1 MCELFEE
8 HHTRVGYRNPAT
20 LVSKV
25 LKYLYEASVARR
37 GAHVHAESSA
47 GRVPSPVQAN
57 VDDEGVDAVPRKYD
71 APVFS
76 PVHDSVREDVLDARM
91 APGPSETVAK
101 EVVLD
106 ARFPGGPSD
115 KDVKDVDHAAGP
127 NGEGVEEV
135 AAVTCPSVTTVEE
148 EGAAAGK
155 DPNLEDFE
163 AKNASAAKTHE
174 EEASATEIIESDG
187 MYDSQG
193 TEILPRSSSSA
204 QGT

>member
-1 MCELFEE
+1 
-8 HHTRVGYRNPAT
+8 
-20 LVSKV
+20 

-47 GRVPSPVQAN
+47 GRVSSPVQAN
-57 VDDEGVDAVPRKYD
+57 GDDEGVDAVPPEYD
-71 APVFS
+71 ALVLS
-76 PVHDSVREDVLDARM
+76 LVHDSVREDVLDARM
-91 APGPSETVAK
+91 APGPSEIVVK

-106 ARFPGGPSD
+106 AGFPASPSD

-127 NGEGVEEV
+127 SGEGVEEV
-135 AAVTCPSVTTVEE
+135 VVVACPSVTAVEE
-148 EGAAAGK
+148 EGATGGK

-163 AKNASAAKTHE
+163 AKNASPAKTHE
-174 EEASATEIIESDG
+174 EEASVTEIIESDG

-193 TEILPRSSSSA
+193 TEILPRSRSSV